1 MNTLDTTVPPIAA
14 APPEPAW
21 RRVVGLQARFPILQ
35 VIALIAVFIY
45 GASTLN
51 GLDSSSSIKSILL
64 LAALGGLASCGQTLL
79 ILMGGFDMSVSG
91 FIVAGA
97 LVVTTLTAK
106 YHVPFAVGL
115 AGAIVV
121 AGLMGAIAG
130 QICHRF
136 KIQPLIVTLG
146 MGSIAVGIVQVQTGG
161 ELAASTP
168 PWLSHLASPIAT
180 TFGIGIP
187 PLVSMWVVVAILMG
201 VFLHRTGAGRRLMA
215 TGANQRA
222 AEFSLINTRKV
233 WTAAFAFSAIA
244 SVLVGVL
251 LAGYAGSVD
260 SSLGNPY
267 LFQSVAAVVVGGT
280 VFGGPGDYS
289 RTVIGALFLTVLTTV
304 LVGHGASAADKQILY
319 GAVVL
324 IAVTIYGRDRR
335 IQDRI

>member
-1 MNTLDTTVPPIAA
+1 
-14 APPEPAW
+14 
-21 RRVVGLQARFPILQ
+21 
-35 VIALIAVFIY
+35 
-45 GASTLN
+45 
-51 GLDSSSSIKSILL
+51 
-64 LAALGGLASCGQTLL
+64 
-79 ILMGGFDMSVSG
+79 
-91 FIVAGA
+91 
-97 LVVTTLTAK
+97 
-106 YHVPFAVGL
+106 
-115 AGAIVV
+115 
-121 AGLMGAIAG
+121 
-130 QICHRF
+130 
-136 KIQPLIVTLG
+136 
-146 MGSIAVGIVQVQTGG
+146 
-161 ELAASTP
+161 
-168 PWLSHLASPIAT
+168 
-180 TFGIGIP
+180 
-187 PLVSMWVVVAILMG
+187 MG
-201 VFLHRTGAGRRLMA
+201 VFLHRTAAGRRLMA

-222 AEFSLINTRKV
+222 AEFSLIRTRRV

-244 SVLVGVL
+244 SVIVGVL

>member
-1 MNTLDTTVPPIAA
+1 MSTIDTVK
-14 APPEPAW
+14 PATRPARTPW
-21 RRVVGLQARFPILQ
+21 RRLVDLQTRFPILQ
-35 VIALIAVFIY
+35 AIALIAVFVY
-45 GASTLN
+45 GASTLE
-51 GLDSSSSIKSILL
+51 GLDSPSSIKSILI
-64 LAALGGLASCGQTLL
+64 LASLAGLASCGQTLL

-106 YHVPFAVGL
+106 YHIPFALGL
-115 AGAIVV
+115 GIAICV
-121 AGLMGAIAG
+121 AAFLGGLAG
-130 QICHRF
+130 QICHRYR
-136 KIQPLIVTLG
+136 IQPLIVTLA
-146 MGSIAVGIVQVQTGG
+146 MGSIAIGLVQVQTGG
-161 ELAASTP
+161 ELAGGAP
-168 PWLSHLASPIAT
+168 VWLSHLASPAST

-187 PLVSMWVVVAILMG
+187 PLVAIWAVVAVAMG
-201 VFLHRTGAGRRLMA
+201 IFLHRTVSGRRLLA

-222 AEFSLINTRKV
+222 AEYSLVRTRRV
-233 WTAAFAFSAIA
+233 WTAAFAFSAVA

-260 SSLGNPY
+260 SSLGTPY

-319 GAVVL
+319 GAIVL

>member
-1 MNTLDTTVPPIAA
+1 MSTVDTAVPSVAVKPAQ
-14 APPEPAW
+14 PAW
-21 RRVVGLQARFPILQ
+21 RRLVGLQTRFPILQ
-35 VIALIAVFIY
+35 IIALVAVFIY
-45 GASTLN
+45 GSSTLN
-51 GLDSSSSIKSILL
+51 GLDSAPSIKSILL
-64 LAALGGLASCGQTLL
+64 LASLAGLASCGQTLL

-106 YHVPFAVGL
+106 YHIPFAVGFL
-115 AGAIVV
+115 AAAVC
-121 AGLMGAIAG
+121 AGVLGSIAG
-130 QICHRF
+130 QICHRY

-146 MGSIAVGIVQVQTGG
+146 MGSIAIGIVQVQTGG
-161 ELAASTP
+161 QLAASTP
-168 PWLSHLASPIAT
+168 AWLSHFASPVAT
-180 TFGIGIP
+180 TFGIGVP
-187 PLVSMWVVVAILMG
+187 PLVVLWLGVTVLMG
-201 VFLHRTGAGRRLMA
+201 IFLHRTAPGRRLLA

-222 AEFSLINTRKV
+222 AEFSLIRTRRV
-233 WTAAFAFSAIA
+233 WTAAFAFSAVC
-244 SVLVGVL
+244 SVIVGVL